1 MNLNKPRIEI
11 KTEPFERLES
21 FFLNNKFNL
30 DWNCLFVPPWWLKTW
45 RDTFGE
51 NNDPEILAG
60 YRQGKL
66 IGLAP
71 LSIQDKTA
79 RFIGGENVCDYQ
91 DMIVASKHQHGFLN
105 AILTHLK
112 KKKVRFLQLGTLRPD
127 YLPYHRC
134 CEKLNLSN

>member
-1 MNLNKPRIEI
+1 MNLNKQRIEI

-30 DWNCLFVPPWWLKTW
+30 DWNCLFVFQLWLKTW
-45 RDTFGE
+45 WDTFGE
-51 NNDPEILAG
+51 NNRPEILAG

-71 LSIQDKTA
+71 LRIQEKTA

-91 DMIVASKHQHGFLN
+91 DMIVA
-105 AILTHLK
+105 
-112 KKKVRFLQLGTLRPD
+112 
-127 YLPYHRC
+127 
-134 CEKLNLSN
+134 